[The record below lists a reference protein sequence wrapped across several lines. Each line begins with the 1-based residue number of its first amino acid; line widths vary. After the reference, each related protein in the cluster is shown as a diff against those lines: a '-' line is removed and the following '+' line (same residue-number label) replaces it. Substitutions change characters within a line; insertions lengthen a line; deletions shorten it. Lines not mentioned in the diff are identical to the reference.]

1 MSGWTEL
8 FRGKSSVY
16 ALDEVSKEWV
26 DRGIS
31 GQLTMFQ
38 KNGYTSDIRIKW
50 TKNQTDR
57 WWRLMNG
64 KLKPKGERAWV
75 LKAHDA
81 SDNKQEILAIRFS
94 DVQLSQQFAAKF
106 HQIFPPQQAMPSS
119 PMNVNMQM
127 PAQPYPQSPPQPYF
141 NQFPPQQGG
150 MAMNGMMGGGM
161 MNGMMMAGGMMGG
174 GMMMGQGGA
183 MHNPPMMYTGPPAG
197 GGGGGGTWECAVC
210 TYSNEASRASCIM
223 CGLSQDSTHKA
234 QQGQQDARQRSL
246 TGDPSSPQQQ
256 QQMGQGRGSAFNFGD
271 HALSQIKGQ
280 NSQQRIL
287 SQFEMNQLNASAITS
302 PHVKARR
309 NSWICPMCTLHN
321 ATSLSRCAA
330 CNTNREVN
338 NNNKGQQQQE
348 MRPIHPQMSQPM
360 MPHFS
365 VSVAQPVKYNMN
377 EMHAMMAKMNAAHGS
392 RQASVQEFQQSASDI
407 ACYNDA
413 PSQVFSTL
421 RSVAKK
427 LLKDDV
433 RYRTLDTTNPKVM
446 ERLIGFE
453 GVLDFL
459 MLLGFES
466 DTLGCK
472 LTCEE
477 KPSPQIVR
485 NAIEVL
491 NTYET
496 RLGFGRRKKKKKN
509 KNGQSEE
516 DDGQSYMTLGGP
528 DDTTGGG
535 PDDGDDDGDSLTL
548 EQIIIWSTHE
558 NMRDNDTM
566 ETLILTHK
574 QFTTSLNLLKNLR
587 RRFSVPIPQDI
598 RNDDAKIAEFR
609 LNVEKRIQLKVI
621 KSLRDWM
628 KSYWDE
634 DFLNDLEVQ
643 QELTQW
649 FAEIEQQQSQ
659 ECPWI
664 APLSKMVTKEYDRFK
679 MKSPNQDRKQQRE
692 QEMKLDPSTG
702 VPVALQEI
710 QIKKGFKL
718 SSTTADDLADAITLM
733 DYKIFSNIDRRECIG
748 QAWKKKKEQSPNVL
762 MMIQQFNSLT
772 VFVQLQILL
781 EKTLRD
787 RAKSIKRVI
796 KMGERFKE
804 LKNYNSLCA
813 ILGAL
818 NSSPIH
824 RLKAAW
830 QRVPEKQLNQ
840 FEHFKQIF
848 INTRNFRNFRQLF
861 RTTSPPAIPYFGLFL
876 QDLVFIDDGNDQ
888 FKQIDNFKEHGNMVN
903 FNKCIRTMDR
913 IKNIRLYQTNPYI
926 AGKHLKEQPFLQKML
941 YQEFYKMK
949 EWTEDKIWNMSTT
962 VKKADEG
969 K

>member
-321 ATSLSRCAA
+321 ATSPPQAQHAQQQQRYPSHNSQTHSDSLQCHSRSFLDSRQPQGCTQHNATSLSRCAA

-377 EMHAMMAKMNAAHGS
+377 EMHAMMANMNAGHGS
-392 RQASVQEFQQSASDI
+392 RQAQHAQQQQR
-407 ACYNDA
+407 Y
-413 PSQVFSTL
+413 PSHHSQTHS
-421 RSVAKK
+421 
-427 LLKDDV
+427 
-433 RYRTLDTTNPKVM
+433 
-446 ERLIGFE
+446 
-453 GVLDFL
+453 
-459 MLLGFES
+459 
-466 DTLGCK
+466 
-472 LTCEE
+472 
-477 KPSPQIVR
+477 
-485 NAIEVL
+485 
-491 NTYET
+491 
-496 RLGFGRRKKKKKN
+496 
-509 KNGQSEE
+509 
-516 DDGQSYMTLGGP
+516 
-528 DDTTGGG
+528 
-535 PDDGDDDGDSLTL
+535 DSL
-548 EQIIIWSTHE
+548 QSHPRSFFDSRQPQGPPQAQQQQRYPSHHSQTHCDSFQSHSRSSFDSRQPQGPPQAQHAQQQQRYPSH
-558 NMRDNDTM
+558 NSQ
-566 ETLILTHK
+566 THSDSL
-574 QFTTSLNLLKNLR
+574 QCHSRSFLDSRQPQGCTQHNATSLSR
-587 RRFSVPIPQDI
+587 
-598 RNDDAKIAEFR
+598 
-609 LNVEKRIQLKVI
+609 
-621 KSLRDWM
+621 
-628 KSYWDE
+628 
-634 DFLNDLEVQ
+634 
-643 QELTQW
+643 
-649 FAEIEQQQSQ
+649 
-659 ECPWI
+659 
-664 APLSKMVTKEYDRFK
+664 
-679 MKSPNQDRKQQRE
+679 
-692 QEMKLDPSTG
+692 
-702 VPVALQEI
+702 
-710 QIKKGFKL
+710 
-718 SSTTADDLADAITLM
+718 
-733 DYKIFSNIDRRECIG
+733 
-748 QAWKKKKEQSPNVL
+748 
-762 MMIQQFNSLT
+762 
-772 VFVQLQILL
+772 
-781 EKTLRD
+781 
-787 RAKSIKRVI
+787 
-796 KMGERFKE
+796 
-804 LKNYNSLCA
+804 CA
-813 ILGAL
+813 AC
-818 NSSPIH
+818 N
-824 RLKAAW
+824 
-830 QRVPEKQLNQ
+830 
-840 FEHFKQIF
+840 
-848 INTRNFRNFRQLF
+848 
-861 RTTSPPAIPYFGLFL
+861 
-876 QDLVFIDDGNDQ
+876 
-888 FKQIDNFKEHGNMVN
+888 
-903 FNKCIRTMDR
+903 
-913 IKNIRLYQTNPYI
+913 
-926 AGKHLKEQPFLQKML
+926 
-941 YQEFYKMK
+941 
-949 EWTEDKIWNMSTT
+949 
-962 VKKADEG
+962 
-969 K
+969 

>member
-1 MSGWTEL
+1 MSDTDSPPRAYNSFMYGKHKHKHLYGLQQLHEQQRRKKNKSIKKMRKN
-8 FRGKSSVY
+8 FKEAKKRGDK
-16 ALDEVSKEWV
+16 
-26 DRGIS
+26 
-31 GQLTMFQ
+31 
-38 KNGYTSDIRIKW
+38 
-50 TKNQTDR
+50 
-57 WWRLMNG
+57 
-64 KLKPKGERAWV
+64 
-75 LKAHDA
+75 KAHR
-81 SDNKQEILAIRFS
+81 QILAEF
-94 DVQLSQQFAAKF
+94 DQLNENKRYKEQKALARARPYRRRKYDGSKPEFESTSASVANHCDSFQSHSRSFCDSRQP
-106 HQIFPPQQAMPSS
+106 QGPPQA
-119 PMNVNMQM
+119 
-127 PAQPYPQSPPQPYF
+127 
-141 NQFPPQQGG
+141 
-150 MAMNGMMGGGM
+150 
-161 MNGMMMAGGMMGG
+161 
-174 GMMMGQGGA
+174 
-183 MHNPPMMYTGPPAG
+183 
-197 GGGGGGTWECAVC
+197 
-210 TYSNEASRASCIM
+210 
-223 CGLSQDSTHKA
+223 
-234 QQGQQDARQRSL
+234 
-246 TGDPSSPQQQ
+246 QQQ
-256 QQMGQGRGSAFNFGD
+256 QRYPSHHSQTHCDSFQSHSRSFCDSRQPQGPPQAQQQQRYPSHHSQTHCDSFQSHSRSSFDSRQPQGPPQAQQQQRYPSHHSQTHCDSFQSHSRSSFDSRQPQGPPQAQ
-271 HALSQIKGQ
+271 HAQQQQRYPSH
-280 NSQQRIL
+280 NSQTHSDSLQCHSRSFL
-287 SQFEMNQLNASAITS
+287 DSRQPQG
-302 PHVKARR
+302 
-309 NSWICPMCTLHN
+309 CTQHN

>member
-338 NNNKGQQQQE
+338 NNNNKGQQQQE

-377 EMHAMMAKMNAAHGS
+377 EMHAMMANFQSHSRSFCDS
-392 RQASVQEFQQSASDI
+392 RQPQGPPQAQQQQRYPSHHSQTHCDSFQSHSRSSFDSRQPQGPPQAQHAQQQQRYPSHNSQTHSDSLQCHSRSFLDSRQPQGCTQHNATSLSRCAACNTNREVNNNNNKGQQQQEMRPIHPQMSQPMMPHFSV
-407 ACYNDA
+407 
-413 PSQVFSTL
+413 
-421 RSVAKK
+421 SVAQPVK
-427 LLKDDV
+427 
-433 RYRTLDTTNPKVM
+433 Y
-446 ERLIGFE
+446 
-453 GVLDFL
+453 
-459 MLLGFES
+459 
-466 DTLGCK
+466 
-472 LTCEE
+472 
-477 KPSPQIVR
+477 
-485 NAIEVL
+485 
-491 NTYET
+491 
-496 RLGFGRRKKKKKN
+496 
-509 KNGQSEE
+509 
-516 DDGQSYMTLGGP
+516 
-528 DDTTGGG
+528 
-535 PDDGDDDGDSLTL
+535 
-548 EQIIIWSTHE
+548 
-558 NMRDNDTM
+558 NMN
-566 ETLILTHK
+566 
-574 QFTTSLNLLKNLR
+574 
-587 RRFSVPIPQDI
+587 
-598 RNDDAKIAEFR
+598 
-609 LNVEKRIQLKVI
+609 
-621 KSLRDWM
+621 
-628 KSYWDE
+628 
-634 DFLNDLEVQ
+634 
-643 QELTQW
+643 
-649 FAEIEQQQSQ
+649 
-659 ECPWI
+659 
-664 APLSKMVTKEYDRFK
+664 
-679 MKSPNQDRKQQRE
+679 
-692 QEMKLDPSTG
+692 EMH
-702 VPVALQEI
+702 A
-710 QIKKGFKL
+710 
-718 SSTTADDLADAITLM
+718 
-733 DYKIFSNIDRRECIG
+733 
-748 QAWKKKKEQSPNVL
+748 
-762 MMIQQFNSLT
+762 
-772 VFVQLQILL
+772 
-781 EKTLRD
+781 
-787 RAKSIKRVI
+787 
-796 KMGERFKE
+796 
-804 LKNYNSLCA
+804 
-813 ILGAL
+813 
-818 NSSPIH
+818 
-824 RLKAAW
+824 
-830 QRVPEKQLNQ
+830 
-840 FEHFKQIF
+840 
-848 INTRNFRNFRQLF
+848 
-861 RTTSPPAIPYFGLFL
+861 
-876 QDLVFIDDGNDQ
+876 
-888 FKQIDNFKEHGNMVN
+888 
-903 FNKCIRTMDR
+903 
-913 IKNIRLYQTNPYI
+913 
-926 AGKHLKEQPFLQKML
+926 
-941 YQEFYKMK
+941 
-949 EWTEDKIWNMSTT
+949 
-962 VKKADEG
+962 
-969 K
+969 